1 MSDDNDQPRSERADW
16 ITRGL
21 VVMVALGLLFIVFSD
36 RLKRDGAEGP
46 PPPPPK
52 SEVEVVAD
60 TVKDGAKALADIA
73 EKFQKGRITETF
85 MTYLPSVKSTGKGHL
100 EVAVITVPEKFTRS
114 DKKTIFWDKISLG
127 TTVTEIEV
135 PVTYRYHMK
144 LKDEWKVE
152 VNDQQVIVHAPAI
165 YASQPPAIHTGK
177 MRKRSDRGW
186 ARFNAGDQMEALMKS
201 LTPRVKKHAVQ
212 PFRANLSRE
221 PGRQVVAEFVKDWL
235 LKEENRAGHQFQS
248 IVVLFPNE
256 ESTREPTL
264 KLPLP

>member
-1 MSDDNDQPRSERADW
+1 MAEDEEQNPSGGPDW

-21 VVMVALGLLFIVFSD
+21 LVMMALGLLFIVFSE

-52 SEVEVVAD
+52 GDVEVVAD
-60 TVKDGAKALADIA
+60 TVKEGMQTLVGIA

-85 MTYLPSVKSTGKGHL
+85 TTYLPSVKSTGKGNL
-100 EVAVITVPEKFTRS
+100 EVAVISVPEKFTRS

-144 LKDEWKVE
+144 LKDEWRVE
-152 VNDQQVIVHAPAI
+152 VKDQQVIVHAPPI
-165 YASQPPAIHTGK
+165 YASQPPAIHTDK
-177 MRKRSDRGW
+177 MRKRSDQGW
-186 ARFNAGDQMEALMKS
+186 ARFNAGDQMEALHKS
-201 LTPRVKKHAVQ
+201 ITPRIKRNAVR

-235 LKEENRAGHQFQS
+235 LKEKHWQKDRFQS
-248 IVVLFPNE
+248 IVVLFPDE
-256 ESTREPTL
+256 KPTGEPTL